1 LTYNGKE
8 EIESWDSLKSFDLR
22 IEVIPCC
29 VDLDLFD
36 PKTIDFESVKSMR
49 GKLGYCDKDFVLGYV
64 GSIGTWYMLSEMLD
78 YFQVLQQNKLEA
90 KMLFVSGENPDTILE
105 LAMKKKIDISK
116 IKVVSCLH
124 KEVPLYVSLF
134 NQSIFFIRPTFSK
147 KASSPTKQ
155 GEIMAMGI
163 PLVCNA
169 GVGDTDFVVKKYK
182 SGSVIKTLDFASYQ
196 ENINSEIVYD
206 KANIQFGAEDFFSL
220 KQGVSRYLKV
230 YQTVLQK
237 QD

>member
-1 LTYNGKE
+1 
-8 EIESWDSLKSFDLR
+8 
-22 IEVIPCC
+22 
-29 VDLDLFD
+29 
-36 PKTIDFESVKSMR
+36 
-49 GKLGYCDKDFVLGYV
+49 
-64 GSIGTWYMLSEMLD
+64 LD